1 MFPSEP
7 IVAPAERFLTEGCMM
22 SGFAAVER
30 SEAQAVLDIVGE
42 YVKCALS

>member
-7 IVAPAERFLTEGCMM
+7 IVAPAERFFTEGCMM

-30 SEAQAVLDIVGE
+30 SEAHVVLDIIGE
-42 YVKCALS
+42 YIKCALS